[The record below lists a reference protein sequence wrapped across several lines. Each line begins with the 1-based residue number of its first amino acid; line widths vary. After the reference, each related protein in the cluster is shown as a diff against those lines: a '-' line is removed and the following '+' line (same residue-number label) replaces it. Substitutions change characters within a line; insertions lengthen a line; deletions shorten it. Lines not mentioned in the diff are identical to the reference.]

1 MDEMLFYAKIVLL
14 VVLLYDVLILFRKP
28 EEGSKVVK
36 LDFWKEMERKGI
48 NAFLIPSTMVFI
60 ICLDIVQEVEIYLST
75 ALFVLS
81 MIYLGYPR
89 PFAFGDGGILLDG
102 KTITKDRILRA
113 KKTEDG
119 AQISIEWYG
128 WLMKKELPTSNV
140 TDSILEE
147 FSDSGSSSD

>member
-1 MDEMLFYAKIVLL
+1 MDELLFYAKIVLL
-14 VVLLYDVLILFRKP
+14 VVLLYDVIILFRKP

-81 MIYLGYPR
+81 IVYLGYPR
-89 PFAFGDGGILLDG
+89 PFGFGKDGILLDG
-102 KTITKDRILRA
+102 KTIVKDRILKA
-113 KKTEDG
+113 KKTKKG
-119 AQISIEWYG
+119 GKISIEWYG
-128 WLMKKELPTSNV
+128 WLMEKELPDCEV
-140 TDSILEE
+140 TDAILEE
-147 FSDSGSSSD
+147 FSD

>member
-1 MDEMLFYAKIVLL
+1 MDDLLFYAKVVLL
-14 VVLLYDVLILFRKP
+14 IVLLYDVIILFKKP
-28 EEGSKVVK
+28 EEGSKVVR

-48 NAFLIPSTMVFI
+48 NGFLIPSTMVFI

-81 MIYLGYPR
+81 LVYLGYPR
-89 PFAFGDGGILLDG
+89 PFAFGDDGILLDG
-102 KTITKDRILRA
+102 KIIAKDRVLRV
-113 KKTEDG
+113 KKTENG

>member
-28 EEGSKVVK
+28 EEGSEVVK

-89 PFAFGDGGILLDG
+89 PFALVTVESYLMGRPLP
-102 KTITKDRILRA
+102 RIEFLEQRKRKMELRYQLNGTA
-113 KKTEDG
+113 G
-119 AQISIEWYG
+119 
-128 WLMKKELPTSNV
+128 
-140 TDSILEE
+140 
-147 FSDSGSSSD
+147 